1 MSTKKRILLTLSA
14 VLPILTCIGF
24 AVAAAVTDIFAL
36 QAVSHVILK
45 LMKTAT
51 CVLVIYKC
59 LKEQLGKYLKPC
71 TVICSIILF
80 LDMTV
85 LSSVKYIMTKGVDTI
100 LFFPASI
107 PLCLGTIIYCF
118 ADNSPKHKSVKK
130 WVFIIGIPL
139 TALAIVFEALSFA
152 G

>member
-1 MSTKKRILLTLSA
+1 MSTKKRILLTIA
-14 VLPILTCIGF
+14 IVLPFIALIGF
-24 AVAAAVTDIFAL
+24 TIAAAVTEIFAL
-36 QAVSHVILK
+36 QAAAHVISK
-45 LMKTAT
+45 LFQTAF
-51 CVLVIYKC
+51 CIFILYRCFRK
-59 LKEQLGKYLKPC
+59 QLGKYVKPC
-71 TVICSIILF
+71 MVICSVILF

-85 LSSVKYIMTKGVDTI
+85 LSSVRYIISDGVSTI

-130 WVFIIGIPL
+130 WVFIVGIPL

>member
-1 MSTKKRILLTLSA
+1 MSTKKRILLTIA
-14 VLPILTCIGF
+14 IVLPFIALIGF
-24 AVAAAVTDIFAL
+24 TIVAEVTEIFAL

-71 TVICSIILF
+71 TVICAAVLF

-130 WVFIIGIPL
+130 WVFIVGIPL

>member
-14 VLPILTCIGF
+14 VLPILACIGF

-59 LKEQLGKYLKPC
+59 LKEQLGNYLKPC
-71 TVICSIILF
+71 TVICAAVLF

-118 ADNSPKHKSVKK
+118 ADNSPQHKSVKK

>member
-14 VLPILTCIGF
+14 VLPILACIGF

-45 LMKTAT
+45 LMETAT
-51 CVLVIYKC
+51 CVLLIYKY

-85 LSSVKYIMTKGVDTI
+85 LSSVKYIMTKRVDTI

-118 ADNSPKHKSVKK
+118 ADNSPQHKSVKK

>member
-14 VLPILTCIGF
+14 VLPILACIGF

-45 LMKTAT
+45 LMETAT
-51 CVLVIYKC
+51 CVLLIYKY

-85 LSSVKYIMTKGVDTI
+85 LSSVKYIMTEGVDTI

>member
-14 VLPILTCIGF
+14 VLPILACIGF

-45 LMKTAT
+45 LMETAT
-51 CVLVIYKC
+51 CVLLIYKY

-118 ADNSPKHKSVKK
+118 ADNSPQHKSVKK